1 MFPLP
6 GRQSPIGAVFD
17 KIEDFIDE
25 EIEDDHSVTLGVL
38 MEFIVDELNVPV
50 SRHAVWEY
58 MVNHGYAYV
67 SGIPTEAERAN
78 VNRAEVQRFYT
89 TTIPNAVECHPALVF
104 NMDEM
109 GAERYADRKRINV
122 FVPEEEAPDEG
133 GVLVGVQRTANRC
146 TLMACVG
153 LDGTRLKPLIITRNK
168 TVSSMMFENWYNLEN
183 LILVSTKKAT

>member
-6 GRQSPIGAVFD
+6 GRPSPIGAVFD
-17 KIEDFIDE
+17 QIENFIDE
-25 EIEDDHSVTLGVL
+25 EIEADHSVTLGVL

-50 SRHAVWEY
+50 SRHAVCEY

-89 TTIPNAVECHPALVF
+89 TTLPNAVEGAHPALVF

-122 FVPEEEAPDEG
+122 FVHEEEAPKTAAFLLASSARPTDARSWR
-133 GVLVGVQRTANRC
+133 VLGSTAQ
-146 TLMACVG
+146 G
-153 LDGTRLKPLIITRNK
+153 
-168 TVSSMMFENWYNLEN
+168 
-183 LILVSTKKAT
+183 